1 MSEGAVFNPGVNLYD
16 YIRSV
21 PDFPKPGILFRD
33 ISPLLRS
40 PIAFYTAVVRMK
52 IIASEPPVGPEALRA
67 EQGRVVAA
75 IESRGFPFGA
85 ALANGMVCGLVLVR
99 KKEARLP
106 GSVLMEEYGL
116 EYGRDGIK
124 IQEGAISQ
132 GQPVTVID
140 DVLATGGTAE
150 AACRLVR
157 RAGGKVEMCLFLIEL
172 KDLAGRERLEKMGV
186 EVRSLLQ
193 Y

>member
-1 MSEGAVFNPGVNLYD
+1 MSERVFRSDVNLND
-16 YIRSV
+16 YVRAV

-33 ISPLLRS
+33 ISPLLKNNV
-40 PIAFYTAVVRMK
+40 AFDVAVVRMK
-52 IIASEPPVGPEALRA
+52 NFVFEFPLEVEYLKSGGQRL
-67 EQGRVVAA
+67 VAA
-75 IESRGFPFGA
+75 IEARGFPLGA
-85 ALANGMVCGLVLVR
+85 ALANNLKCGLVLVR
-99 KKEARLP
+99 KKEAKLP

-124 IQEGAISQ
+124 IQEGLISA
-132 GQPVTVID
+132 GQPVAIVD

-157 RAGGKVEMCLFLIEL
+157 RAGGRAVACIFLIEL
-172 KDLAGRERLEKMGV
+172 KELGGRERLEKMGV
-186 EVRSLLQ
+186 QVRSLLQ

>member
-1 MSEGAVFNPGVNLYD
+1 MSEREANVNLYD
-16 YIRSV
+16 YVRAV

-33 ISPLLRS
+33 ISPLLRAS
-40 PIAFYTAVVRMK
+40 VAFSAATQGMATLIFQCELEEGKFLEKEGGAIAAV
-52 IIASEPPVGPEALRA
+52 
-67 EQGRVVAA
+67 
-75 IESRGFPFGA
+75 ESRGFPFGA
-85 ALANGMVCGLVLVR
+85 ALASRMNCGLILVR

-124 IQEGAISQ
+124 IQKGLISKN
-132 GQPVTVID
+132 QPVVVVD

-150 AACRLVR
+150 AACRLVD
-157 RAGGKVEMCLFLIEL
+157 RAGGKVQGCVFLIEL
-172 KDLAGRERLEKMGV
+172 TALGGRERLEKIGV
-186 EVRSLLQ
+186 RVRSLLR